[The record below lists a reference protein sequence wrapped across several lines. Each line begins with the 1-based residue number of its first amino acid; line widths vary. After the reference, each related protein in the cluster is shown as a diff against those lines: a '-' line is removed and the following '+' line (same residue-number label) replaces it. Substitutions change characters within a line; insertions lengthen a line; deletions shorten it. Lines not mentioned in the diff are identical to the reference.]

1 MLKSKA
7 LQAIGMLM
15 NLNFNRLE
23 SRHIILYVSFCVK
36 KIVEY
41 PIKQVEIDIGIS
53 MKMRDNKWKC
63 GVHWGRN

>member
-23 SRHIILYVSFCVK
+23 SQHIILCVSFCVK

-53 MKMRDNKWKC
+53 MKIRQQMEMWCSLGSN
-63 GVHWGRN
+63 